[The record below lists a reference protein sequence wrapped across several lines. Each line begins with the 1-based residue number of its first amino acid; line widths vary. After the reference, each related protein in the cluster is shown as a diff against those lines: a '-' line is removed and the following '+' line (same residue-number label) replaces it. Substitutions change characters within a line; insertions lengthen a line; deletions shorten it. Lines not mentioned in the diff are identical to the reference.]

1 MVNLRATQ
9 KVLRSLDPPGSGG
22 GVSTNAL
29 GDWFVNRLVVDRKP
43 LLILVSA
50 ATLFPILEPARDVR
64 SLPDRL
70 ADIVKDRLGRLALP
84 VSVVASEAEATKSVA
99 VGKTNNRS
107 VVGTMI
113 DFAKA
118 VPFYLPEGGLWGGDE
133 LRAAEGKLAYT
144 PCRCSSRSTVW
155 PDREVV
161 RALMERWAES
171 TVVFGDSTEVN

>member
-1 MVNLRATQ
+1 
-9 KVLRSLDPPGSGG
+9 LDPPGSDDGA
-22 GVSTNAL
+22 STNAL

-50 ATLFPILEPARDVR
+50 ATLFPILDPAKNVR
-64 SLPDRL
+64 SLPERL
-70 ADIVKDRLGRLALP
+70 TDIVRDRLGRLAIPSP
-84 VSVVASEAEATKSVA
+84 VVESEAEATRSVV

-118 VPFYLPEGGLWGGDE
+118 VPFYLPEGGLWGRNE
-133 LRAAEGKLAYT
+133 LRVAEEKLAYT

-155 PDREVV
+155 PDQEVV
-161 RALMERWAES
+161 RALMERWTEA
-171 TVVFGDSTEVN
+171 TVVFGNSPKVN